1 MFATAAGAA
10 AALLAAC
17 HDGPFD
23 PPPPADNPLP
33 ATTSIADV
41 RRLTDGASVTVTN
54 DIAVC
59 GTVTTSDRRYN
70 FYRSFCIESDG
81 AALELLAGI
90 DRLHVDYPVGC
101 RVTVLL
107 RGLTIGMYRGVLQV
121 GAKSDAGSYYPT
133 TYLASPAAVAAHL
146 VRWDETLQPVV
157 PTRLRIGDLTL
168 ARCGT
173 LVRIDGLHFVP
184 DTESDAATSAAATA
198 ITSAAA
204 FAGPVA
210 AADPAATWAGTH
222 RFCDASGVEI
232 YSYVRSNA
240 DFADTAIPSGEGSL
254 VGILQCE
261 GSGASARFLIK
272 LRDDTGMKLNCTQQ
286 DRQERETSDNKTTT
300 YERTTKFRCEI
311 QMCICLNFVLIPAA
325 VG

>member
-1 MFATAAGAA
+1 MLSEMKISLFAA
-10 AALLAAC
+10 AIATPALAAVALLTAC

-23 PPPPADNPLP
+23 TPPPADNPLP

-41 RRLTDGASVTVTN
+41 RRLLDGNAVTVTN

-59 GTVTTSDRRYN
+59 GIVTTSDSRYN
-70 FYRSFCIESDG
+70 FYRSLCIESDG
-81 AALELLAGI
+81 AALEFLAGI

-107 RGLTIGMYRGVLQV
+107 RGLTIGTYRGVLQV
-121 GAKSDAGSYYPT
+121 GAQPEAGSYYPT

-146 VRWDETLQPVV
+146 VRWDETLQPVA

-168 ARCGT
+168 AQCGM

-184 DTESDAATSAAATA
+184 DTESELADSET
-198 ITSAAA
+198 
-204 FAGPVA
+204 VA
-210 AADPAATWAGTH
+210 AASAESSALAEPTAPAATWAGTH
-222 RFCDASGVEI
+222 RFCDASGAAI

-240 DFADTAIPSGEGSL
+240 DFADAAIPSGEGSL

-261 GSGASARFLIK
+261 GSGSSARFLLK
-272 LRDDTGMKLNCTQQ
+272 LRDEND
-286 DRQERETSDNKTTT
+286 
-300 YERTTKFRCEI
+300 F
-311 QMCICLNFVLIPAA
+311 IP
-325 VG
+325 

>member
-1 MFATAAGAA
+1 MKMLSEMKIFHFAVTITTIT

-23 PPPPADNPLP
+23 PPLPADNPLP
-33 ATTSIADV
+33 ATITIAEV

-70 FYRSFCIESDG
+70 FYRSLCIESDG
-81 AALELLAGI
+81 AALEFLAGI
-90 DRLHVDYPVGC
+90 DRLCVDYPIGC

-107 RGLTIGMYRGVLQV
+107 RGLTVGMYRGVLQV

-146 VRWDETLQPVV
+146 VRWDETLLPVV
-157 PTRLRIGDLTL
+157 PTRLHIGDLTL

-173 LVRIDGLHFVP
+173 LVRIDGLRFVP
-184 DTESDAATSAAATA
+184 DAESAES
-198 ITSAAA
+198 S
-204 FAGPVA
+204 
-210 AADPAATWAGTH
+210 AATWAGTH
-222 RFCDASGVEI
+222 RFCDASGAEVF
-232 YSYVRSNA
+232 SYVRSNA
-240 DFADTAIPSGEGSL
+240 DFANVEIPVGEGSL

-261 GSGASARFLIK
+261 GSGDSARFLLK
-272 LRDDTGMKLNCTQQ
+272 LRD
-286 DRQERETSDNKTTT
+286 ESD
-300 YERTTKFRCEI
+300 
-311 QMCICLNFVLIPAA
+311 FVLP
-325 VG
+325 